1 MKVIVCD
8 VCGARGAKEYS
19 LTTGSQYNGVETVD
33 IKEHID
39 ICDKCYAEIF
49 RRFLRM
55 VDRGDRVITESNEYE
70 IRLFYPNG
78 AAAAGQVAWTINR
91 AILSIAKNMKSKNS
105 N

>member
-49 RRFLRM
+49 RRF
-55 VDRGDRVITESNEYE
+55 
-70 IRLFYPNG
+70 
-78 AAAAGQVAWTINR
+78 
-91 AILSIAKNMKSKNS
+91 
-105 N
+105 